1 MNVETGFDSSRDLRA
16 LLLLIGAIV
25 LFGGYY
31 WWSQTP
37 SSSSSGI
44 TVTADDISLAEQRLA
59 RMREVVASVPGKE
72 EILDEVTGEL
82 NAEEEGLILAET
94 ADQAQ
99 AEMIQILRKLGM
111 EESPGIEVEA
121 SQLGRVR
128 ELGDFYGAA
137 PVTIRMRCHIEQLIN
152 FLAAVAAQPQ
162 LIAMDHL
169 SINSDDA
176 KDKTLRVEATFSGV
190 IPRDL
195 LPKKED
201 AGQ

>member
-31 WWSQTP
+31 WWSQMP
-37 SSSSSGI
+37 ASSSGNI
-44 TVTADDISLAEQRLA
+44 TVTADDLSLAEQRLA
-59 RMREVVASVPGKE
+59 RMREIVASVPGKQA
-72 EILDEVTGEL
+72 ILDQVSGEL
-82 NAEEEGLILAET
+82 AVEEEGLIRAET
-94 ADQAQ
+94 ANQAQ
-99 AEMIQILRKLGM
+99 AEMIQILRRLGM
-111 EESPGIEVEA
+111 EESPGIEVQA

-128 ELGDFYGAA
+128 ELDEFYGVA
-137 PVTIRMRCHIEQLIN
+137 PVTIRMRCRIEQLIN
-152 FLAAVAAQPQ
+152 FLAAVADQPQ
-162 LIAMDHL
+162 LITMDHL

-176 KDKTLRVEATFSGV
+176 KDKTLRVEAIFSGV

-195 LPKKED
+195 VPQAEG